1 VFSTASREAVRA
13 ARIGFADLQALALFL
28 VRLDDSGERLAAETT
43 PAAEV
48 TEGAAE
54 RTAAL
59 L

>member
-1 VFSTASREAVRA
+1 MRA